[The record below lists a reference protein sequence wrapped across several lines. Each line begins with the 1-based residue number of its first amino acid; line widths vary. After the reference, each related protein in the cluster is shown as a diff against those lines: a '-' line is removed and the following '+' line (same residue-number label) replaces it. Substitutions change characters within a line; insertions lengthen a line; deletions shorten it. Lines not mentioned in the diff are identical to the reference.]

1 MVAFLPIY
9 FVLVLPC
16 VLYQLIRKEKSGQ
29 NVVRK
34 FLNIE
39 DADMIGSRDDVY
51 KRGDANCQGEGIP
64 LTNDHLKSR
73 LNTRRASSIEGE
85 NEMIGKSRLII
96 QKNLAF
102 HQCFAALLLKC
113 RLTYFLFP

>member
-16 VLYQLIRKEKSGQ
+16 VMYQLIRKEKSGQ

-39 DADMIGSRDDVY
+39 DADMVGSRDDVY
-51 KRGDANCQGEGIP
+51 KRGDVNCQGEGIP

-96 QKNLAF
+96 KNNPSAQSQYTL
-102 HQCFAALLLKC
+102 
-113 RLTYFLFP
+113 

>member
-1 MVAFLPIY
+1 M
-9 FVLVLPC
+9 
-16 VLYQLIRKEKSGQ
+16 YQLIRKEKSGQ

-39 DADMIGSRDDVY
+39 DADMVGSRDDVY
-51 KRGDANCQGEGIP
+51 KRGDVNCQGEGIP

-85 NEMIGKSRLII
+85 DELIGRS
-96 QKNLAF
+96 NLKLAKILSTSIADSVLAPK
-102 HQCFAALLLKC
+102 HVN
-113 RLTYFLFP
+113 

>member
-9 FVLVLPC
+9 FALVLPC
-16 VLYQLIRKEKSGQ
+16 VLYQLIRKEQSGQ

-39 DADMIGSRDDVY
+39 DADVVGSRDDIY
-51 KRGDANCQGEGIP
+51 KRGDVNCQGEGIP

-96 QKNLAF
+96 RNNLAF
-102 HQCFAALLLKC
+102 NQ
-113 RLTYFLFP
+113 